1 MKGEISNL
9 NNKLD
14 SFNNKMYR
22 TITGE
27 FKSLRER
34 VLQIF
39 DDAFK
44 ESERYIREYMKNQE
58 EMLTGDLYRMRDVLI
73 AESNKLETMKAEIE
87 KPQWRKMTGE
97 IISNEHERRIDELVK
112 QSAQLNVG
120 RWELGDL
127 VGYRLKD
134 LEKDLRSIVRLKR
147 DT

>member
-1 MKGEISNL
+1 
-9 NNKLD
+9 
-14 SFNNKMYR
+14 MYR
-22 TITGE
+22 TITSE

-58 EMLTGDLYRMRDVLI
+58 EMLTGDLYKMRDILT
-73 AESNKLETMKAEIE
+73 AESAKLETMKSEIE
-87 KPQWRKMTGE
+87 KPGWRKMTGE

-134 LEKDLRSIVRLKR
+134 LEKDLRSIVRLRR